1 MMKSS
6 QEPEQRVE
14 ENTPNLDGAEGPR
27 RRLTAQYDPDHV
39 VPVMKK
45 HSQDIDDLISK
56 PPWGGQCFGSTL
68 CFEIKSS

>member
-6 QEPEQRVE
+6 QEPDQRVE

-39 VPVMKK
+39 VPVMENIYKIK
-45 HSQDIDDLISK
+45 MIWFQNLRGEGSVLDLHYVLK
-56 PPWGGQCFGSTL
+56 
-68 CFEIKSS
+68 